1 MAEIHIIVRD
11 RFGQEA
17 RQAVTVEVIRPAPIL
32 APPPLEGVGIEPPR
46 AARPR
51 RRVLLGQILLEAA
64 IVNQAQL
71 ELALAEQRKTG
82 ERLGKIVLSMGLGT
96 QEGIAAAIA
105 QQLGIEFVRLTETP
119 PDEPALLT
127 VPEAIARRHQVI
139 PLREQGRDLI
149 VGMVDPLDIV
159 AVDDLRRLTG
169 FNIVPAAITLDDFQR
184 ALGQYPSMAG
194 TVSEVIEEI
203 RPSEFAAAEESA
215 EVLRAVATQAPI
227 VRLANLMILQAIR
240 ARASDIHIEPQPEKI
255 RVRQRVDGVLYP
267 TMTSPSHIHPALVSR
282 LKIMSNLNIAER
294 RVPQDGRIELKVDGR
309 PVDLRVSTIPT
320 VFGEKVVMRVLDK
333 SGAFVGVDRLG
344 LLPRDRQRFEAIIG
358 KPHGVVLLMGPTGC
372 GKTTTL
378 YAILNRL
385 NTPQVNI
392 MTIEDPVEYQ
402 MPGISQVQVNPTAG
416 LTFASGLR
424 AFLRQD
430 PDIIMV
436 GEIRDD
442 ETAHTAVQAA
452 LTGHLVLSTLH
463 TNDTAGAVSRLAGMG
478 VEPFLMASSIVG
490 LIAQRLVRVLCERCR
505 EPYEPSAEILERL
518 GVPHTE
524 GLVFYRPVGC
534 PYCNHIG
541 YRGRIGVFEILPVD
555 ADIKPLIAHSAPATE
570 IRAAAIAAG
579 MRTLQDDALAKVA
592 TGTTS
597 LEEALRVVLVEGAP
611 VKRPQPALTRRPAPT
626 WLSDQRAARSNPA
639 GHGAQD
645 H

>member
-1 MAEIHIIVRD
+1 MAELQIIVRD

-17 RQAVTVEVIRPAPIL
+17 RQTVTVEILRPPVVEPAR
-32 APPPLEGVGIEPPR
+32 LEGVGIEPQR
-46 AARPR
+46 VVRPR

-71 ELALAEQRKTG
+71 QLALEEQRKTG
-82 ERLGKIVLSMGLGT
+82 ERLGNIVLSMGLGT
-96 QEGIAAAIA
+96 QDGIAAAIA
-105 QQLGIEFVRLTETP
+105 QQLGIEFIRLADSA
-119 PDEPALLT
+119 PDEAALLT
-127 VPEAIARRHQVI
+127 VPEAIARRNQVI
-139 PLREQGRDLI
+139 PIRERDRDLV

-169 FNIVPAAITLDDFQR
+169 FNIVPAVITLDDFHR

-203 RPSEFAAAEESA
+203 LPSQFVEEESA
-215 EVLRAVATQAPI
+215 EVLRAVATEGPI
-227 VRLANLMILQAIR
+227 IRLANLMILQAIR
-240 ARASDIHIEPQPEKI
+240 ARASDIHIEPQEQRV

-267 TMTSPSHIHPALVSR
+267 TMTSPRHIQLALVSR
-282 LKIMSNLNIAER
+282 LKIMANLNIAER

-320 VFGEKVVMRVLDK
+320 VWGEKVVMRVLDK
-333 SGAFVGVDRLG
+333 SGAFVGVDKLG
-344 LLPRDRQRFEAIIG
+344 LQPEDRQRFEAIIG

-402 MPGISQVQVNPTAG
+402 MPGISQVQVNPLPG
-416 LTFASGLR
+416 LTFVRGLR

-442 ETAHTAVQAA
+442 ETAHIAVQAA

-463 TNDTAGAVSRLAGMG
+463 TNDTAGAVSRLASMG
-478 VEPFLMASSIVG
+478 VEPFLMASSMVG

-505 EPYEPSAEILERL
+505 EPYEPSDDVLARL
-518 GVPHTE
+518 SLARPATP
-524 GLVFYRPVGC
+524 LTFYRPVGC
-534 PYCNHIG
+534 AYCNHIG
-541 YRGRIGVFEILPVD
+541 YKGRIGIFEILPVD
-555 ADIKPLIAHSAPATE
+555 ATIKPLIAHNAPAGE

-579 MRTLQDDALAKVA
+579 MRTLQDDAVSKVIN
-592 TGTTS
+592 GTTS
-597 LEEALRVVLVEGAP
+597 LEEALRVVLVEGGP
-611 VKRPQPALTRRPAPT
+611 MSLKRPAAPRQAAAPS
-626 WLSDQRAARSNPA
+626 LSDAR
-639 GHGAQD
+639 GQV
-645 H
+645 

>member
-1 MAEIHIIVRD
+1 MAEFHIVVRD

-17 RQAVTVEVIRPAPIL
+17 RQTVTVEILRPAAVEP
-32 APPPLEGVGIEPPR
+32 ARLEGVGIEPQR
-46 AARPR
+46 VVRPR

-71 ELALAEQRKTG
+71 ELALKEQRKSG
-82 ERLGKIVLSMGLGT
+82 ERLGNIVLSMGLGT
-96 QEGIAAAIA
+96 QDGIAAAIA
-105 QQLGIEFVRLTETP
+105 QQLGIEFIRLADAP
-119 PDEPALLT
+119 PDEAALLT
-127 VPEAIARRHQVI
+127 VPEAIARRNQVI
-139 PLREQGRDLI
+139 PIRERDRDLV
-149 VGMVDPLDIV
+149 VGMVDPLDIL

-169 FNIVPAAITLDDFQR
+169 FNIVPAVITLDDFHR

-203 RPSEFAAAEESA
+203 RPSTQLVEEESA
-215 EVLRAVATQAPI
+215 EVLRAVATEGPI
-227 VRLANLMILQAIR
+227 IRLANLMILQAIR
-240 ARASDIHIEPQPEKI
+240 ARASDIHIEPQPERV

-267 TMTSPSHIHPALVSR
+267 TMTSPSHIQPALVSR
-282 LKIMSNLNIAER
+282 LKIMANLNIAER

-309 PVDLRVSTIPT
+309 PVDLRVSIVPT
-320 VFGEKVVMRVLDK
+320 VWGEKVVMRVLDK
-333 SGAFVGVDRLG
+333 SGAFVGVDKLG
-344 LLPRDRQRFEAIIG
+344 LLPDVRQRFEEIIS

-402 MPGISQVQVNPTAG
+402 MPGISQVQVNPLAG

-442 ETAHTAVQAA
+442 ETAGTAVQAA

-463 TNDTAGAVSRLAGMG
+463 TNDTTGAVSRLASMG

-505 EPYEPSAEILERL
+505 EPYEPSDEVLQRL
-518 GVPHTE
+518 GLTRPATR
-524 GLVFYRPVGC
+524 LTFYRPVGC
-534 PYCNHIG
+534 AYCNHIG
-541 YRGRIGVFEILPVD
+541 YKGRIGIFEILSVD
-555 ADIKPLIAHSAPATE
+555 ADIKPLIAHNAPANE

-579 MRTLQDDALAKVA
+579 MRTLQDDAVSKVID
-592 TGTTS
+592 GTTS
-597 LEEALRVVLVEGAP
+597 LEEALRVVLVEGGP
-611 VKRPQPALTRRPAPT
+611 MSLQRPAAPRQAASPS
-626 WLSDQRAARSNPA
+626 LSDAR
-639 GHGAQD
+639 GQV
-645 H
+645 

>member
-1 MAEIHIIVRD
+1 MAEFHIVVRD

-17 RQAVTVEVIRPAPIL
+17 RQTVTVEILRPAVVEP
-32 APPPLEGVGIEPPR
+32 ARLEGVGIEPQR
-46 AARPR
+46 VARPR

-71 ELALAEQRKTG
+71 ELALKEQRKSG
-82 ERLGKIVLSMGLGT
+82 ERLGNIVLSMGLGT
-96 QEGIAAAIA
+96 QDGIAAAIA
-105 QQLGIEFVRLTETP
+105 QQLGIEFIRLADAP
-119 PDEPALLT
+119 PDEAALLT
-127 VPEAIARRHQVI
+127 VPEAIARRNQVI
-139 PLREQGRDLI
+139 PIRERDRDLV
-149 VGMVDPLDIV
+149 VGMVDPLDIL

-169 FNIVPAAITLDDFQR
+169 FNIVPAVITLDDFHR

-203 RPSEFAAAEESA
+203 RPSTQLVEEESA
-215 EVLRAVATQAPI
+215 EVLRAVATEGPI
-227 VRLANLMILQAIR
+227 IRLANLMILQAIR
-240 ARASDIHIEPQPEKI
+240 ARASDIHIEPQPERV

-267 TMTSPSHIHPALVSR
+267 TMTSPSHIQSALVSR
-282 LKIMSNLNIAER
+282 LKIMANLNIAER

-309 PVDLRVSTIPT
+309 PVDLRVSIIPT
-320 VFGEKVVMRVLDK
+320 VWGEKVVMRVLDK
-333 SGAFVGVDRLG
+333 SGAFVGVDKLG
-344 LLPRDRQRFEAIIG
+344 LLPDVRQRFEEIIS

-402 MPGISQVQVNPTAG
+402 MPGISQVQVNPLAG

-442 ETAHTAVQAA
+442 ETAATAIQAA

-463 TNDTAGAVSRLAGMG
+463 TNDTTGAVSRLASMG
-478 VEPFLMASSIVG
+478 VEPFLMASSMVG

-505 EPYEPSAEILERL
+505 EPYEPSDEVLQRL
-518 GVPHTE
+518 GLTRPATP
-524 GLVFYRPVGC
+524 LTFYRPVGC
-534 PYCNHIG
+534 AYCNHIG
-541 YRGRIGVFEILPVD
+541 YKGRIGIFEILSVD
-555 ADIKPLIAHSAPATE
+555 ADIKPLIAHNAPANE

-579 MRTLQDDALAKVA
+579 MRTLQDDAVSKVMD
-592 TGTTS
+592 GTTS
-597 LEEALRVVLVEGAP
+597 LEEALRVVLVEGGP
-611 VKRPQPALTRRPAPT
+611 MRLQRPAAPRQAASP
-626 WLSDQRAARSNPA
+626 WLSDIRAAKSNPH
-639 GHGAQD
+639 GHGVQD